1 MNLAIPTL
9 KNKYCPNQKTEGSGG
24 KEKSIVWG
32 SHKSAL
38 LCKHLLKQVCRHR
51 ERYYALKHCSTIGK
65 RNGMF
70 MLRTPNISQFAVTL
84 GTPGS
89 WFAC

>member
-9 KNKYCPNQKTEGSGG
+9 KNKYRPNQKTEGSGG
-24 KEKSIVWG
+24 KEKTIVWG

-38 LCKHLLKQVCRHR
+38 LPCKCLLKQAGHR
-51 ERYYALKHCSTIGK
+51 ERCYALKHCSTIGK

-70 MLRTPNISQFAVTL
+70 VLRTPNISLFAVTL
-84 GTPGS
+84 GGPGS
-89 WFAC
+89 WFA

>member
-24 KEKSIVWG
+24 KEKTIIRG

-38 LCKHLLKQVCRHR
+38 LGKHLLKHACHR
-51 ERYYALKHCSTIGK
+51 ERYYALKT
-65 RNGMF
+65 
-70 MLRTPNISQFAVTL
+70 
-84 GTPGS
+84 
-89 WFAC
+89 